1 VKIRSAVVALAL
13 LALAGSAQGGPG
25 VPLPPTDRKPTWSP
39 DASAIVFWSSEPPGT
54 LRVMKPDGS
63 GNSPI
68 PVPGILDYAFS
79 PDWYWIA
86 FPSGGTGAPLV
97 VMRPDGSQR
106 HEIGAAAYAVPPSWA
121 PDGKRLVFQGQTG
134 IFVVNADGSDLHRIA
149 PDGALPRW
157 SPAGD
162 RIAYLAPPYA
172 LPTIRA
178 VSPDGSAST
187 ELLGTGGTQPEPF
200 EWSPDGEHIAYV
212 PPHTGGGPYYFGI
225 LDTRTGVSR
234 VYPFGAQVSRFA
246 WSPTR
251 PERIAVDVQSLW
263 LLDVASGNSRLL
275 ALSGGFP
282 AWSPDGSQLAF
293 SSGGECR
300 NRVAV
305 YRMDVASAG
314 LPVRL
319 TNDCRIAG
327 TPGKDSLVGTRLF
340 DLIIGLGGDDVL
352 TSFDADYVG
361 DSLEG
366 DAGDDVLVGGGY
378 QDVLDGGAG
387 DDRLVGGADRDDLR
401 GGAGKDVLLGG
412 GGNDVIHARDGA
424 RDVVS
429 CGTNRLKTTN
439 PGRETDSVYA
449 DRVDAVAKDCEL
461 VVYAGVSPTA
471 SKTLLEIT
479 VVTNPGIPAE
489 PRRKYVLRCGPAGG
503 TLPNAAR
510 ACTRLANLRDPF
522 APVPRT
528 AACTQIYGGPQRATV
543 VGTYDGRRVGTTFRR
558 TDGCQIARWN
568 RVAFLFPSP

>member
-1 VKIRSAVVALAL
+1 M
-13 LALAGSAQGGPG
+13 
-25 VPLPPTDRKPTWSP
+25 WSP
-39 DASAIVFWSSEPPGT
+39 DASAIVFWSSERPGT

-68 PVPGILDYAFS
+68 PVPGIIDYAFS
-79 PDWYWIA
+79 PDWYWVA

-121 PDGKRLVFQGQTG
+121 PDGKHLVFQGETG
-134 IFVVNADGSDLHRIA
+134 IFVANADGSDLRRIA
-149 PDGALPRW
+149 PDGASPRW

-172 LPTIRA
+172 QPTVRA

-187 ELLGTGGTQPEPF
+187 DLLHMGATQSERF
-200 EWSPDGEHIAYV
+200 EWSPDGERIAYI
-212 PPHTGGGPYYFGI
+212 PPHSGGGPYYLGI
-225 LDTRTGVSR
+225 LDTRTGDAR
-234 VYPFGAQVSRFA
+234 VYPFGSPVSRFA
-246 WSPTR
+246 WSPKR
-251 PERIAVDVQSLW
+251 AEQIAVNVQSLW
-263 LLDVASGNSRLL
+263 LLDVASGGSRLL
-275 ALSGGFP
+275 APSGDFP
-282 AWSPDGSQLAF
+282 AWSLDGSQLAF

-300 NRVAV
+300 NRVAI
-305 YRMDVASAG
+305 YRIDVANAG
-314 LPVRL
+314 RPVRL
-319 TNDCRIAG
+319 TNDCRIVG
-327 TPGKDSLVGTRLF
+327 TPGRDSLLGTRLF

-378 QDVLDGGAG
+378 QDFLDGGAG
-387 DDRLVGGADRDDLR
+387 NDRLVGGADRDDLR
-401 GGAGKDVLLGG
+401 GGPGKDVLLGG
-412 GGNDVIHARDGA
+412 GGNDLIHARDGA

-439 PGRETDSVYA
+439 PRRETDSVYA
-449 DRVDAVAKDCEL
+449 DRVDVVAKDCEL
-461 VVYAGVSPTA
+461 VRYPAVSTA
-471 SKTLLEIT
+471 PSTTRLDIT
-479 VVTNPGIPAE
+479 VVTNPDIPAE

-510 ACTRLANLRDPF
+510 ACMRLGKIRSPF

-543 VGTYDGRRVGTTFRR
+543 VGTYKGQGVGTTFRR